1 MLYASKKLQKELLY
15 NDYKN
20 LEDFYYKTSLN
31 KEFKQQNYLKNFLF
45 GNEKTGECLN
55 LNYNFDS
62 YYKKYSNSIEQK
74 IYTIEELA
82 KEENLVPLF
91 MQKRY
96 SIALKNFL

>member
-55 LNYNFDS
+55 LLLH
-62 YYKKYSNSIEQK
+62 Q
-74 IYTIEELA
+74 
-82 KEENLVPLF
+82 
-91 MQKRY
+91 
-96 SIALKNFL
+96 